1 MQQNENQMTPQQHA
15 QHIAQVIQ
23 QAVQE
28 CQADLQRVSEPKAQV
43 VFEGVVE
50 ILDRAIKVLNDYS
63 SGKEPVLYAPS
74 YERRPL
80 AEETEQKAPPTVTEF
95 AVDVDSSEPPPR
107 LHTEIPK
114 E

>member
-15 QHIAQVIQ
+15 QNIAHLIKEAQEACVTDIERIHDA
-23 QAVQE
+23 QA
-28 CQADLQRVSEPKAQV
+28 RV
-43 VFEGVVE
+43 VFEGVAE
-50 ILDRAIKVLNDYS
+50 MLDRAIKVLNEYS
-63 SGKEPVLYAPS
+63 SGREHTVFAPS

-80 AEETEQKAPPTVTEF
+80 SEETGTAPPTVTEF

-107 LHTEIPK
+107 LNTEIPK